1 VECGYC
7 HVEGHFDKDDKKPK
21 QTAREMM
28 RMMLAIDKDS
38 FEGNRE
44 VTCYSCH
51 RGSPRPKGIPAIGSE
66 MEPNHEM
73 AQAVTPEAEQLP
85 TNVPTADQLID
96 TYVRALGG
104 ADAIEKIATR
114 EATGT
119 ASSGGKSVGIEVYD
133 RDPDQQALIRHR
145 QAGDT
150 STVFDGHEGWSTIP
164 GRPAR
169 EMQGAELDAA
179 QMDADLHF
187 ALHIKQEFAEL
198 RVEYPEKIGNREAY
212 VVLGTKQGQPS
223 VKFYFDE
230 QSGLLLRLLRY
241 AESPLGRNPTQ
252 IDYGDY
258 RETDGVEIPFRWTV
272 AQPDESSTI
281 QLEQVQQ
288 NVPISDSRFAKPG
301 S

>member
-1 VECGYC
+1 
-7 HVEGHFDKDDKKPK
+7 
-21 QTAREMM
+21 
-28 RMMLAIDKDS
+28 
-38 FEGNRE
+38 
-44 VTCYSCH
+44 
-51 RGSPRPKGIPAIGSE
+51 
-66 MEPNHEM
+66 MEPNHEI
-73 AQAVTPEAEQLP
+73 AQAATPEAEKLP

-96 TYVRALGG
+96 AYIQALGG

-119 ASSGGKSVGIEVYD
+119 ASSGGKSVSIEVYD
-133 RDPDQQALIRHR
+133 RDPDQQALILHR

-150 STVFDGHEGWSTIP
+150 FTVFDGHEGWSTIS

-169 EMQGAELDAA
+169 EMQGADLDAA

-212 VVLGTKQGQPS
+212 VVVGTKQGQPP

-230 QSGLLLRLLRY
+230 QSGLLLRLVRY

-272 AQPDESSTI
+272 AQPDASSTI

-288 NVPISDSRFAKPG
+288 NVPINDSRFAKPG